1 MDLGHRTCLVV
12 GPINQSTRPG
22 ASVIPPSYALDN
34 LRSLRVEL
42 VGVALV
48 GLLLA
53 LRDSGLPHVSTAH
66 THTPHSFQLLGRSTI
81 PSLCKHSAR
90 PTSHHCVAV
99 AVAVAVG

>member
-66 THTPHSFQLLGRSTI
+66 THRI
-81 PSLCKHSAR
+81 PSTAGKINNSF
-90 PTSHHCVAV
+90 AV
-99 AVAVAVG
+99 QALREAN

>member
-1 MDLGHRTCLVV
+1 MDLGNRTCLVV

-66 THTPHSFQLLGRSTI
+66 THTAFLQLLGRSTI

-90 PTSHHCVAV
+90 PTSHHCVVV